1 MSTLLAIGL
10 ANALAAAVLA
20 LPALLIGRSRRRPAL
35 AHALWLLVLL
45 KLVTPPLFNVNLPW
59 LPAEPEAKQV
69 EAKPVVAPEPVRRI
83 ELADLIVPPAGEPQ
97 ILARMDDPAQRQV
110 QPAAARMAERLDPS
124 AAAQTPVADVE
135 VV

>member
-20 LPALLIGRSRRRPAL
+20 LPAVLISRSRRRPAL

-59 LPAEPEAKQV
+59 LPAEPEA
-69 EAKPVVAPEPVRRI
+69 APEPERPI
-83 ELADLIVPPAGEPQ
+83 FLADLLVPPPASETTAP
-97 ILARMDDPAQRQV
+97 IRFDDQALSRT
-110 QPAAARMAERLDPS
+110 QPAAPRMGEI
-124 AAAQTPVADVE
+124 
-135 VV
+135 

>member
-59 LPAEPEAKQV
+59 LPAEPAP
-69 EAKPVVAPEPVRRI
+69 EAKPVAQAEPAPLTPSPTF
-83 ELADLIVPPAGEPQ
+83 LADLLI
-97 ILARMDDPAQRQV
+97 
-110 QPAAARMAERLDPS
+110 AARESETAP
-124 AAAQTPVADVE
+124 PG
-135 VV
+135 

>member
-20 LPALLIGRSRRRPAL
+20 LPAVLVSRSRRRPAL

-59 LPAEPEAKQV
+59 LPAEPEAKQA

-83 ELADLIVPPAGEPQ
+83 ELADLLVPPPAGEPQ
-97 ILARMDDPAQRQV
+97 ILARLDEQAVRHT
-110 QPAAARMAERLDPS
+110 QPAAPRMAETLQPS
-124 AAAQTPVADVE
+124 AAVEIPV
-135 VV
+135 